1 MPATDETS
9 KKIAHAKAVA
19 AEAQDTA
26 ARVQSRIQDM
36 QKHLEQ
42 WQGQYG
48 GLRSQDLGQVV
59 LDAGRSG
66 GPRGPL
72 MGGWGVARDWVR
84 PGCRGHTLCSLQCPP
99 WRRRCRSC

>member
-1 MPATDETS
+1 M
-9 KKIAHAKAVA
+9 A

-36 QKHLEQ
+36 QKHLER

-48 GLRSQDLGQVV
+48 GLRSQDLGQAV

-66 GPRGPL
+66 GPRGTGPL
-72 MGGWGVARDWVR
+72 AGGAMAGAWVR
-84 PGCRGHTLCSLQCPP
+84 PGCQRHALCSLQCPP
-99 WRRRCRSC
+99 WRRHCRSC